1 MLPKCNWLVT
11 YFAQNKKSLNS
22 AIEVQRFISE
32 WSDQQVNQS
41 VRGKEKS
48 AREFSVYIN
57 KT

>member
-48 AREFSVYIN
+48 ARESSVYIK